1 MFLEFSQSSAGQ
13 KLSHCTLE
21 KLNRAFNFN
30 DPLTHTSAQWTQ
42 RTAVPAWS
50 RLFFCCSCNVNSP
63 SHHSTEP
70 QYIRR
75 PATCS
80 LYAFRPV
87 HSFPQQCRSVLDKL
101 SIAKGLKNLFSLS
114 LARRR
119 LRPEIIIGLRYR
131 LVFATSK
138 WDFQFVYGFS
148 ETLCN
153 DSQCFVIATLHCHPK
168 SALRIWKPKEK
179 QNGANCAWVKIEWSS
194 EIGCTRCEN
203 QKQAFGTTTNTLQP
217 SSVAVNS

>member
-1 MFLEFSQSSAGQ
+1 MWKQFELRSIKICFLGFSQSSAGP
-13 KLSHCTLE
+13 KLSHGTLE
-21 KLNRAFNFN
+21 NTSAEAFNFN
-30 DPLTHTSAQWTQ
+30 DPLALTPARWTQ

-63 SHHSTEP
+63 SHHSTER

-87 HSFPQQCRSVLDKL
+87 QSFQQHCRSVLDKL
-101 SIAKGLKNLFSLS
+101 SIAKGLKNLFLYH
-114 LARRR
+114 LALRR
-119 LRPEIIIGLRYR
+119 LPPSWREKIIGLRYR

-148 ETLCN
+148 KALCN
-153 DSQCFVIATLHCHPK
+153 DPQCFVIATLYCHP
-168 SALRIWKPKEK
+168 
-179 QNGANCAWVKIEWSS
+179 
-194 EIGCTRCEN
+194 
-203 QKQAFGTTTNTLQP
+203 
-217 SSVAVNS
+217 